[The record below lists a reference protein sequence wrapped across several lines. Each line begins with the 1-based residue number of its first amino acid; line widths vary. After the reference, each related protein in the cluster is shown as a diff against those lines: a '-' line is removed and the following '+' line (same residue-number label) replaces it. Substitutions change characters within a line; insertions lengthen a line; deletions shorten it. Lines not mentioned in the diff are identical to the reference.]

1 MKSLKDYQ
9 KKSVFISPYSVRN
22 DRMTFR
28 EMGSMASSWSIK
40 AGKKAAKVGAGAQPC
55 LIRSQVKLC
64 GSWPVTPCTI
74 VHNAISISS
83 TPKFNSTLNS
93 FKYFY
98 CKYLSFSFQRQT
110 DRDLITQNSLITS
123 DRSRLFYLETFKTF
137 IQDVFI
143 NCCPLQVLSLSTFHQ
158 NSS

>member
-9 KKSVFISPYSVRN
+9 KKVSFFPPILWES
-22 DRMTFR
+22 TFR

-98 CKYLSFSFQRQT
+98 CKYLSFSSQRQT
-110 DRDLITQNSLITS
+110 DRDLITQNSFITS
-123 DRSRLFYLETFKTF
+123 NRSRLFLSWNLQDFHTGCVYQLLPPSSFKSQY
-137 IQDVFI
+137 I
-143 NCCPLQVLSLSTFHQ
+143 SLKQF
-158 NSS
+158 

>member
-1 MKSLKDYQ
+1 
-9 KKSVFISPYSVRN
+9 
-22 DRMTFR
+22 
-28 EMGSMASSWSIK
+28 MGAV
-40 AGKKAAKVGAGAQPC
+40 ARPC

-64 GSWPVTPCTI
+64 GSWPVTPCTFTI

-83 TPKFNSTLNS
+83 TPKFNSTLNKFKS
-93 FKYFY
+93 FH
-98 CKYLSFSFQRQT
+98 CKYLSFSSQRQT

-143 NCCPLQVLSLSTFHQ
+143 NCCPLQVLSVSTFHQ
-158 NSS
+158 NSCKSLLSGWHLEFLRGERRKKLDAVASTVRYEVMKLCTESV